1 MLSNKDPELVAA
13 IQSLEDIIG
22 ESQMVIIDHW
32 EADRLAIG
40 VGHLACPG
48 RLVYIALRSV
58 NQFDVVFEGI
68 PTEGTD
74 LPYQA
79 TGGAEALCLS
89 DMCAVVTDHLR
100 NGDQLA

>member
-13 IQSLEDIIG
+13 IHFLGDMIG

-32 EADRLAIG
+32 KADRLAVGIG
-40 VGHLACPG
+40 HSACPG
-48 RLVYIALRSV
+48 RLVYRALRSAS
-58 NQFDVVFEGI
+58 QFDVVFEGI